1 MGTGLPRFP
10 RTRIISSLS
19 SPEPFLQSQRISTSA
34 SLGCSMCSWV
44 VLVICKPNNKLTNL
58 LCELIFSIQNNSL
71 HPYPCLLEAAKSPLF
86 PLLLN
91 ACLPY
96 VLQAYSPICHSTYA
110 CLVLYIWSS
119 CCCSFLPVSF
129 VSVFLQ

>member
-10 RTRIISSLS
+10 RTCIISSLS
-19 SPEPFLQSQRISTSA
+19 SPEPFLQSQRVFNKCL
-34 SLGCSMCSWV
+34 LGMFMCSWA
-44 VLVICKPNNKLTNL
+44 VLVICKHNNTLTNL

-71 HPYPCLLEAAKSPLF
+71 HPYPCLLEAAKSPSF

-91 ACLPY
+91 AILRY
-96 VLQAYSPICHSTYA
+96 ASQAYSPICHSTYA